1 MPPSSVLTGQS
12 PIRAE
17 VEVLCGEQWRVPFR
31 PLVRQGDLQTILGR
45 YWPRFLDEQRYP
57 TASRIF
63 ETESGTK
70 VLARVNDLP
79 WNGRSRERPAV
90 LAIHGLTACDR
101 APYMLSSARTA
112 LESGFDSIRLNV
124 RNCGGTE
131 HLCRTLY
138 HSGLTVDLRKVVEE
152 LAPRPLYLLGFSMGG
167 NMALKLAG
175 EWGASPPAHVRA
187 VCAVSAPV
195 QLDLCSTNIGRPRN
209 VIYERRFLRQL
220 RAAVRRKSV
229 AMPDVIPDPAVA
241 NVGSIWQFDDEV
253 TAPAF
258 GFRDAA
264 DYYRRCSAA
273 GFLSDIRL
281 PSLLIQ
287 ARDDPFI
294 AFETYDLPALREN
307 PWLVS
312 LSPEHGGHV
321 AFVARGRPRFWA
333 IEQAARFFAA
343 IDRCSRATSG
353 AVAFSQAAGDAPPK
367 KATPARQA
375 APQARISLTTRP

>member
-1 MPPSSVLTGQS
+1 MPPNSVLAGS
-12 PIRAE
+12 RPIRPGAE
-17 VEVLCGEQWRVPFR
+17 VLRGEQWRIPYL
-31 PLVRQGDLQTILGR
+31 PLVRQGDLQTVLGR
-45 YWPRFLDEQRYP
+45 YWPRFLDERRYR
-57 TASRIF
+57 TASRLF
-63 ETESGTK
+63 QTEPGTK
-70 VLARVNDLP
+70 VLATVNQLDGD
-79 WNGRSRERPAV
+79 WRTRARPAV

-138 HSGLTVDLRKVVEE
+138 HSGLTVDLRRVVEE
-152 LAPRPLYLLGFSMGG
+152 LAPRPLHLLGFSMGG

-195 QLDLCSTNIGRPRN
+195 QLDLCSKNIGRPRN
-209 VIYERRFLRQL
+209 AVYERRFLRQL
-220 RAAVRRKSV
+220 RAAVRRKSA

-241 NVGSIWQFDDEV
+241 NVRSIWQFDEQV

-258 GFRDAA
+258 GFQDAA
-264 DYYRRCSAA
+264 DYYCRCSAA
-273 GFLSDIRL
+273 PFLGDIRL
-281 PSLLIQ
+281 PTLLIQ

-321 AFVARGRPRFWA
+321 AFVSRGRPRFWA
-333 IEQAARFFAA
+333 VEQAARFFAA
-343 IDRCSRATSG
+343 IDRSDGGTSKAG
-353 AVAFSQAAGDAPPK
+353 AV
-367 KATPARQA
+367 R
-375 APQARISLTTRP
+375 LN

>member
-1 MPPSSVLTGQS
+1 MPPSSVLAGPRS
-12 PIRAE
+12 IRAGS
-17 VEVLCGEQWRVPFR
+17 EVLRGEQWRVPFR
-31 PLVRQGDLQTILGR
+31 PLVRQGDLQTVLGR
-45 YWPRFLDEQRYP
+45 YWPRFLDERRYP
-57 TASRIF
+57 TVPRFF
-63 ETESGTK
+63 ETEPGTK
-70 VLARVNDLP
+70 VLARVNELP
-79 WNGRSRERPAV
+79 GDWRPQARSAV

-101 APYMLSSARTA
+101 APYMLSSARAA

-138 HSGLTVDLRKVVEE
+138 HSGLTVDLRRVVEE

-175 EWGASPPAHVRA
+175 EWGDSPPEHVRA

-195 QLDLCSTNIGRPRN
+195 QLDLCSKNIGRPRN
-209 VIYERRFLRQL
+209 AIYERRFLRQL
-220 RAAVRRKSV
+220 RAAVRRKSAV
-229 AMPDVIPDPAVA
+229 MPDVIPDPAVA
-241 NVGSIWQFDDEV
+241 NVQSIWQFDEEV

-273 GFLSDIRL
+273 GLLSDIRL
-281 PSLLIQ
+281 PCLLIQ

-312 LSPEHGGHV
+312 QSPAHGGHV
-321 AFVARGRPRFWA
+321 SFLARARPRFWA
-333 IEQAARFFAA
+333 IGQATRFFAA
-343 IDRCSRATSG
+343 IDRCVRGTEG
-353 AVAFSQAAGDAPPK
+353 TDTIAPE
-367 KATPARQA
+367 
-375 APQARISLTTRP
+375 